1 MLTKKEPEG
10 EPAPA
15 RQTGCYSW
23 IHQNIPLEVVERGER
38 IFSFPPHLSAWCLPE
53 SAAPCWSSKDPRSF
67 PAKWLQFVI
76 RAVCP
81 WRFSAGSLASPSLRP
96 GHRWC
101 PYPPSTFKRR
111 AQGQAVSAGK
121 FLGLSIF
128 LRSQRSPPG
137 PLFMWD
143 IMLFHFPLVIL
154 LPWRE
159 LDSWYNYMLGQFP
172 VKVTPCRCP
181 IPGPESTALGQKPG
195 GPLCRAGNDSVLG
208 GHFAWPSSV
217 LRGVKEPWTWVTHHR
232 ASPFCGLW
240 GLQHGLPPS
249 LRWLIKRFLEDMF
262 SSVWDLGLLH
272 RKYKC
277 CHVSDSPV
285 LCKASMETGDGGSPF
300 CPVAGSLPRR
310 PLVPDGGPSG
320 QGKPAVEGTWGSPR
334 FQLLHFIWVNGLL
347 TCGNYF
353 QG

>member
-1 MLTKKEPEG
+1 MSLTTEPRPGLPRDCFSLVNWSKVPRLIISSRGGERVPFILIWLRLLGRHCAKRLILWMLTKKEPEG

-23 IHQNIPLEVVERGER
+23 IHQNIPLDVVERGER

-208 GHFAWPSSV
+208 GHFALTV
-217 LRGVKEPWTWVTHHR
+217 LRPPRGQGALDMSDSPQSQPVLWSLGPAAR
-232 ASPFCGLW
+232 PAS
-240 GLQHGLPPS
+240 
-249 LRWLIKRFLEDMF
+249 F
-262 SSVWDLGLLH
+262 SSVAHKMVPGGHVFQCLGFRLIAQ
-272 RKYKC
+272 K
-277 CHVSDSPV
+277 
-285 LCKASMETGDGGSPF
+285 
-300 CPVAGSLPRR
+300 
-310 PLVPDGGPSG
+310 
-320 QGKPAVEGTWGSPR
+320 
-334 FQLLHFIWVNGLL
+334 I
-347 TCGNYF
+347 
-353 QG
+353 